1 MLRRIDSPG
10 IQINEIDKSQYDSMP
25 DYSIVGTTCLICGF
39 ADKGEN
45 YSIKW
50 INTIQ
55 TLVDNYGYPQT
66 EEERYFW
73 NACAEVLNN
82 GGICLAAKLP
92 YDNPALDTF
101 PYVDYKISDPIYIDA
116 DSKYKKLLKAD
127 ASLTSYI
134 QISQQQGSTY
144 SGYIDLSSYD
154 KYCISEQNVPFNTLR
169 IVGIQNNQYG
179 TMDVATINNATSSTL
194 TTYNKIECLGI
205 MPVVVGAAE
214 AMFYQKLIST
224 DTSMK
229 ELSTTVPHA
238 EYIYA
243 KKYNLSTVNVTA
255 NNLSYKMYAIS
266 TDQQNDYAIVSANTV
281 ENNEDIAIEPTLI
294 PIDDF
299 INGDKSIFSTNGEKV
314 PFIIETYDNITSS
327 TVSVAYLSTWSEKE
341 GLGIVDEITEDIST
355 YTTIADIDTV
365 AYGSYAKPK
374 GLKLN
379 AMNFLQQISSNT
391 INDYTLAKEAANCY
405 PIISLEESDRID
417 SDQLKLIGVAVF
429 NVYKDPANSQ
439 KILFQLEE
447 SFVGSLDKNAKNSS
461 GHNIFIDNVV
471 NEQSQLIRVFS
482 NIDKTKNY
490 FYLPDGTKS
499 KYAMSNFQRASFF
512 TTAGQIGIILGQ
524 YAKRTGKRIT
534 VQRSIIKS
542 LNMIFE
548 NAKDLNKWNIDLV
561 VDAGLANIAQAYYGD
576 TGEYSEEMVYL
587 QNGERLKAMKL
598 SGACAGWLGVLQKY
612 DVFCKNQRQDC
623 MFIAD
628 GLRPF
633 CLDGDSKIIRD
644 TAPQNTMDQH
654 IIPKLKWM
662 TGLNTSYGAGYCD
675 WFKTTDRYSGNMM
688 WIPPSIKAM
697 GCYIYTDAYYQS
709 WLAPAGL
716 RRGIVQNVVDVAFN
730 PNQEQS
736 GKLYVQCWNYACN
749 YPIDGIILEGQKT
762 FQRKK
767 TAFDRVNVRRLFLY
781 LEKQVRR
788 IARYFVYEQN
798 NAYQRQQFV
807 DTIRPIF
814 ENAKRLDG
822 IAEYVIKCD
831 EDNNTPQTIDNNEL
845 HCSIAIRPVKAIEFI
860 LLNFICTNQSANVA
874 EEIVT

>member
-1 MLRRIDSPG
+1 
-10 IQINEIDKSQYDSMP
+10 MP

-73 NACAEVLNN
+73 NACAEVLNK

-101 PYVDYKISDPIYIDA
+101 PYVDYKISDPIYIDS
-116 DSKYKKLLKAD
+116 DSEYKKIVDAD

-134 QISQQQGSTY
+134 QLRQQLGNSY
-144 SGYIDLSSYD
+144 SGYIDLAEYD
-154 KYCISEQNVPFNTLR
+154 KLNINEQNVPTNTLR

-179 TMDVATINNATSSTL
+179 IMNVASVNGTASSVLTSYS
-194 TTYNKIECLGI
+194 KVECLGT

-214 AMFYQKLIST
+214 AMFYQRLISA
-224 DTSMK
+224 DTSMQ
-229 ELSTTVPHA
+229 ELSVIVPHA

-243 KKYNLSTVNVTA
+243 KKYSLSTVNIAVNQMT
-255 NNLSYKMYAIS
+255 YKMYAIS
-266 TDQQNDYAIVSANTV
+266 TDQQNIDYAISTTTDSQNEVVESAFVPVTAFT
-281 ENNEDIAIEPTLI
+281 E
-294 PIDDF
+294 
-299 INGDKSIFSTNGEKV
+299 GDKAILSSDDGKV
-314 PFIIETYDNITSS
+314 PFAIETYDSVTEQ
-327 TVSVAYLSTWSEKE
+327 TVSVAYLSSWSEKE
-341 GLGIVDEITEDIST
+341 GTGIVDEVTEDIST

-365 AYGSYAKPK
+365 AYGSYTKPK
-374 GLKLN
+374 GLKLD

-391 INDYTLAKEAANCY
+391 INDYTLAKAAADCY
-405 PIISLEESDRID
+405 PTISLEESDKID
-417 SDQLKLIGVAVF
+417 TDQLKLVGIAVF

-439 KILFQLEE
+439 KILFQLAE
-447 SFVGSLDKNAKNSS
+447 SFVGSLDKNIKSTQGSS
-461 GHNIFIDNVV
+461 MFIDNVV
-471 NEQSQLIRVFS
+471 NQQSQLIRVFS
-482 NIDKTKNY
+482 NIDKTKSY

-499 KYAMSNFQRASFF
+499 KYAMSNFQRACFF
-512 TTAGQIGIILGQ
+512 SAAGQLGIVLGQ

-534 VQRSIIKS
+534 VQRSITKS
-542 LNMIFE
+542 LNMVFE
-548 NAKDLNKWNIDLV
+548 NAKDINRWNIDLV
-561 VDAGLANIAQAYYGD
+561 VDAGLANIAQAYYYD
-576 TGEYSEEMVYL
+576 NTDYKEETTYS
-587 QNGERLKAMKL
+587 QNGEQLKAMQL
-598 SGACAGWLGVLQKY
+598 SGTCPGWLGVLQKF
-612 DVFCKNQRQDC
+612 DTFCKNQRQDC

-633 CLDGDSKIIRD
+633 CLDGDNKTIRD
-644 TAPQNTMDQH
+644 TAPMNSIDQN
-654 IIPKLKWM
+654 IVPKLKWM

-675 WFKTTDRYSGNMM
+675 WFKSADRYSGDMM

-697 GCYIYTDAYYQS
+697 GCYIYTDAYYQQ

-716 RRGIVQNVVDVAFN
+716 RRGIVQDAIDVAFN
-730 PNQEQS
+730 PNQEQA

-749 YPIDGIILEGQKT
+749 YPIDGIVVEGQKT

-767 TAFDRVNVRRLFLY
+767 TAFDRVNVRRLFLH

-788 IARYFVYEQN
+788 AARYFVYEQN
-798 NAYQRQQFV
+798 NAYNRQLFV

-814 ENAKRLDG
+814 DNAKRLDG

-831 EDNNTPQTIDNNEL
+831 EDNNTPHTIDNNEL
-845 HCSIAIRPVKAIEFI
+845 HCAIAVRPVKAIEFI
-860 LLNFICTNQSANVA
+860 LLNFICTNQSANVS